1 VFRPWRVRDAIK
13 LQVGFRESKVH
24 YCRLPQAGQKVN
36 QRIRVREANVLPPDG
51 TPGYYDYKRPSF
63 DIQRSSYGLEEV
75 ELVDSG
81 RVFCRERNVE
91 NRPMVPHA

>member
-1 VFRPWRVRDAIK
+1 VFRPWRVRDVIK
-13 LQVGFRESKVH
+13 SQVGFQESKVH

-36 QRIRVREANVLPPDG
+36 QRIRVREANFLPADG

-81 RVFCRERNVE
+81 KVFCRERNVE

>member
-13 LQVGFRESKVH
+13 LQVGSQESKVH
-24 YCRLPQAGQKVN
+24 YYRLPQAGQKVH
-36 QRIRVREANVLPPDG
+36 QRIPAREANFLPPDG
-51 TPGYYDYKRPSF
+51 IPGYYDYKTLSL
-63 DIQRSSYGLEEV
+63 DIQSSSYGLEEV

-81 RVFCRERNVE
+81 KVFGRERNVE